1 MATMVVTNGSIYT
14 LDPSMPR
21 VDALGIRDGI
31 VCAAGTR
38 ADVDAVLGNADY
50 TLDLQGHAV
59 IPGLTDAHVHI
70 ISHGL
75 TLRQVALDGIAD
87 FEMVLAKIAAAHAQ
101 TPGNSW
107 LQGFGW
113 DHTLWG
119 GRWPTADDLEQV
131 APGRPVIMSRK
142 DGHSVWVN
150 RTALAIAG
158 VTKDSVA
165 PDGGSFDRDEHGQPT
180 GIFKENA
187 IDAMIRCHVPPLT
200 DDDRLE
206 AIRATFAEGYRYGL
220 VGMHGLTAMR
230 NDGALHL
237 RLLQRLREIG
247 EMPGRVLMTFDPTGF
262 EHALEFGIRSGLG
275 DDWLRLGQFKFFVD
289 GTLGS
294 ETADMLAPF
303 EGGNNYGLPTLTVAE
318 INEYVR
324 KANHAGI
331 GISVHCIGDGAN
343 RKVLDA
349 IELALR
355 ELQQSGET
363 LFDTATR
370 VLALPNRIE
379 HCQLLDPHDIPRF
392 AAMNVVASMQPVHM
406 IGDLDTANR
415 LWGSRCATSYA
426 WRALEETGAVL
437 ALGSDAPVESLN
449 PWLSIYGA
457 VVRRKLDGTPA
468 AGWYP
473 EQSISR
479 MSALRGFTVGAAYCA
494 SSHTRQGT
502 LMPGMYADLA
512 VLTDDPFA
520 CDAHQ
525 LQHIKSRLTMIEGR
539 VVYRDGI

>member
-1 MATMVVTNGSIYT
+1 MATMIVTNGPIYT
-14 LDPSMPR
+14 LDPQLPR
-21 VDALGIRDGI
+21 VDAIGIRDGV
-31 VCAAGTR
+31 VCVAGSR
-38 ADVDAVLGNADY
+38 ADVDAVMGTPEY

-87 FEMVLAKIAAAHAQ
+87 FETVLGKIAAAHAQ

-150 RTALAIAG
+150 RTALQIAG
-158 VTKDSVA
+158 ITKDSVA
-165 PDGGSFDRDEHGQPT
+165 PDGGSFDRDAHGHPT

-237 RLLQRLREIG
+237 RLLQRLREVG

-318 INEYVR
+318 INDFVR
-324 KANHAGI
+324 RANHAGI
-331 GISVHCIGDGAN
+331 GIAVHCIGDGAN

-349 IELALR
+349 IELSLR
-355 ELQQSGET
+355 ELQ
-363 LFDTATR
+363 
-370 VLALPNRIE
+370 
-379 HCQLLDPHDIPRF
+379 
-392 AAMNVVASMQPVHM
+392 
-406 IGDLDTANR
+406 
-415 LWGSRCATSYA
+415 
-426 WRALEETGAVL
+426 RAG
-437 ALGSDAPVESLN
+437 ESL
-449 PWLSIYGA
+449 
-457 VVRRKLDGTPA
+457 
-468 AGWYP
+468 
-473 EQSISR
+473 
-479 MSALRGFTVGAAYCA
+479 
-494 SSHTRQGT
+494 
-502 LMPGMYADLA
+502 
-512 VLTDDPFA
+512 
-520 CDAHQ
+520 
-525 LQHIKSRLTMIEGR
+525 
-539 VVYRDGI
+539 